1 MIKWFRRS
9 AKNQRGADAERYSAK
24 LSHRSTRANR
34 RRNTTT
40 RQTRHKGLPPD
51 QSGGFDGNQDF
62 ITRYGDPST
71 DDTPTARQAA
81 HPT

>member
-9 AKNQRGADAERYSAK
+9 AKKQRGADAERDAAK

-40 RQTRHKGLPPD
+40 HQTRHKGLPPD
-51 QSGGFDGNQDF
+51 RSGGFDGNQDF
-62 ITRYGDPST
+62 ITRYGDPF
-71 DDTPTARQAA
+71 DE
-81 HPT
+81 